1 MGKACLTQATPDR
14 TLAYPHPARAWWSVA
29 VFCLAA
35 LVSYTDRLI
44 LSSLVDAVKASLDLS
59 DSAVSLLQGAAFAL
73 VYVTAGLFLGRL
85 ADRSHRLT
93 LLIGGVALWCFG
105 TIAGGF
111 AQSFGMLFLA
121 RMLVG
126 VGEAALAPAAV
137 SIIAD
142 SVPPQQRGTAVG
154 IFLMGTVLGGP
165 MSIAT
170 GSIMLSLANAGT
182 FHAVPI
188 VGMLEPWRAVL
199 VLVGAVGLIV
209 PLLLFTLREPARL
222 ESAPVPNLAATIRH
236 LVADRRTLAPTYI
249 AMGLLSIGDYGLLS
263 WMPSVLS
270 RRFSMAPDELGWAF
284 GTVTVIAGVLGCLA
298 GGVGSDAAERVR
310 GTTGRLRFSAA
321 AALAAV
327 IGALLVSAGSQQL
340 VLVGLGL
347 WTCASSLAAISG
359 IAAIQS
365 LVPAEYR
372 GVSMALVAF
381 CNTLLGLGFG
391 PTLVALVTEHVYR
404 DPAAVGPAIST
415 VVVPA
420 GLVAVALFVL
430 SGQAVTGRQPRRSL
444 PVPS

>member
-1 MGKACLTQATPDR
+1 M
-14 TLAYPHPARAWWSVA
+14 AYPRPARAWWSVA
-29 VFCLAA
+29 VFSLAA

-44 LSSLVDAVKASLDLS
+44 LSSLVDPVKASLGLS

-85 ADRSHRLT
+85 ADRSHRLS
-93 LLIGGVALWCFG
+93 LLTGGVTLWCVG

-111 AQSFGMLFLA
+111 AQGFGMLFLA

-126 VGEAALAPAAV
+126 IGEAALAPAAV

-170 GSIMLSLANAGT
+170 GSIMLSLANAGS
-182 FHAVPI
+182 FHAVPF
-188 VGMLEPWRAVL
+188 VGPLEPWRAVL
-199 VLVGAVGLIV
+199 VLVGAIGLIV
-209 PLLLFTLREPARL
+209 PLLLLTLREPVRL
-222 ESAPVPNLAATIRH
+222 ESAPVPNVAETIRH
-236 LVADRRTLAPTYI
+236 LLADRGTLAPTYI

-263 WMPSVLS
+263 WVPSVLS
-270 RRFSMAPDELGWAF
+270 RRFGMAPDELGWAF
-284 GTVTVIAGVLGCLA
+284 GTVTVIAGVVGCLL
-298 GGVGSDAAERVR
+298 GGVGSDAAERMR
-310 GTTGRLRFSAA
+310 GTVGRLRFSVA

-327 IGALLVSAGSQQL
+327 IGALLVSGGSQQL

-372 GVSMALVAF
+372 GVGMALVAF

-404 DPAAVGPAIST
+404 DSAAVGYAISL

-420 GLVAVALFVL
+420 GVVAVVLFVL
-430 SGQAVTGRQPRRSL
+430 SDRAVAGRRPGRSRE
-444 PVPS
+444 VP